1 MRHIREYEEQ
11 DVKDLMG
18 DMETIGQAP
27 LKGWIVSVAP
37 FDTEFTFSSTSALAG
52 TKYYAITADNAKE
65 AYALIAEDWIYEEE
79 DLDSFVEEVKNFT
92 DLSEDICELTERSM
106 GFVVLGVWE
115 GLRSTS
121 KKAELVVIDGINP
134 FEAGRLLNQK
144 FTNAQ
149 SVMAA
154 NPKGNSK

>member
-1 MRHIREYEEQ
+1 MKHLKEYEEQ
-11 DVKDLMG
+11 DIKDLMG

-37 FDTEFTFSSTSALAG
+37 FDTELTAVGA
-52 TKYYAITADNAKE
+52 KYYAITADNVKE

-79 DLDSFVEEVKNFT
+79 DLDSFVEGVKNFT
-92 DLSEDICELTERSM
+92 DLSEDIGESTDYQM

-134 FEAGRLLNQK
+134 FEAGRLLSQK
-144 FTNAQ
+144 FINAQ

>member
-1 MRHIREYEEQ
+1 MKHLREYEEQ
-11 DVKDLMG
+11 DIKDLMG

-37 FDTEFTFSSTSALAG
+37 FDTESTAIGA
-52 TKYYAITADNAKE
+52 KYYAITADNVKE

-92 DLSEDICELTERSM
+92 DLSEDIGESTDYQM

-121 KKAELVVIDGINP
+121 KKAELVVIEGVNP
-134 FEAGRLLNQK
+134 FEAGRLISQK
-144 FTNAQ
+144 FINAQ

>member
-1 MRHIREYEEQ
+1 MKHLREYEEQ
-11 DVKDLMG
+11 DIKDLMG

-27 LKGWIVSVAP
+27 LKGWIISVAP
-37 FDTEFTFSSTSALAG
+37 FDTELTAHEA
-52 TKYYAITADNAKE
+52 KYYAITADNVKE

-79 DLDSFVEEVKNFT
+79 DLDSFVEEVKTFT
-92 DLSEDICELTERSM
+92 ELSEDIGESTDYQA

-121 KKAELVVIDGINP
+121 KKAELVVIEGVNP
-134 FEAGRLLNQK
+134 FEAGRLLSQK

-149 SVMAA
+149 SVMSA

>member
-1 MRHIREYEEQ
+1 MKHLREYEEQ
-11 DVKDLMG
+11 DIKDLMG

-37 FDTEFTFSSTSALAG
+37 FDTESTANGA
-52 TKYYAITADNAKE
+52 KYYAITADNVKE

-92 DLSEDICELTERSM
+92 DLSEDICESTEYQM

-121 KKAELVVIDGINP
+121 KKAELVVIEGVNP
-134 FEAGRLLNQK
+134 FEAGRLLSQK
-144 FTNAQ
+144 FINAQ

>member
-1 MRHIREYEEQ
+1 M
-11 DVKDLMG
+11 
-18 DMETIGQAP
+18 TSIGQDP
-27 LKGWIVSVAP
+27 LKGWIVSVGP
-37 FDTEFTFSSTSALAG
+37 FDTESSSNGA
-52 TKYYAITADNAKE
+52 KYYAITADNVKE
-65 AYALIAEDWIYEEE
+65 AYAITAEDWIYEEE
-79 DLDSFVEEVKNFT
+79 ELDSFVEDVDNFT
-92 DLSEDICELTERSM
+92 ELSEKINDESDYQM

-121 KKAELVVIDGINP
+121 KKAELVVIEGVNP
-134 FEAGRLLNQK
+134 FEAGRLLSQK

>member
-1 MRHIREYEEQ
+1 MKHLREYEEQ
-11 DVKDLMG
+11 DIKDLMG

-37 FDTEFTFSSTSALAG
+37 FDTESTAIGA
-52 TKYYAITADNAKE
+52 KYYAITADNVKE

-79 DLDSFVEEVKNFT
+79 DLDSFVEEVENFT
-92 DLSEDICELTERSM
+92 DLSGDIGESTDYQM

-115 GLRSTS
+115 GLRPTA
-121 KKAELVVIDGINP
+121 KKSELVVIEGVNP
-134 FEAGRLLNQK
+134 FEAGRLLSQK
-144 FTNAQ
+144 FINAQ

>member
-1 MRHIREYEEQ
+1 MKHLREYEEQ
-11 DVKDLMG
+11 DIKDLMG

-37 FDTEFTFSSTSALAG
+37 FDTESTAIGA
-52 TKYYAITADNAKE
+52 KYYAITADNVKE

-92 DLSEDICELTERSM
+92 DLSEDICESTEYQA

-121 KKAELVVIDGINP
+121 KKAELVVIEGVNP
-134 FEAGRLLNQK
+134 FEAGRLLSQK
-144 FTNAQ
+144 FINAQ

>member
-1 MRHIREYEEQ
+1 MKHLKEYEEQ
-11 DVKDLMG
+11 DIKNLMG

-37 FDTEFTFSSTSALAG
+37 FDTELTAHGA
-52 TKYYAITADNAKE
+52 KYYAITADNVKE

-79 DLDSFVEEVKNFT
+79 DLDSFVEEVENFT
-92 DLSEDICELTERSM
+92 DLSGDIGESTDYQM

-115 GLRSTS
+115 GLRPTA
-121 KKAELVVIDGINP
+121 KKSELVVIEGVNP
-134 FEAGRLLNQK
+134 FEAGRLLSQK

-149 SVMAA
+149 SVMSA

>member
-11 DVKDLMG
+11 DIKDLMG
-18 DMETIGQAP
+18 NMETIGQAP

-37 FDTEFTFSSTSALAG
+37 FDTESTAVGA
-52 TKYYAITADNAKE
+52 KYYAITADNVKE

-92 DLSEDICELTERSM
+92 DLSEDICKSTEYQM

-149 SVMAA
+149 SVMSA
-154 NPKGNSK
+154 NLKGNSK

>member
-1 MRHIREYEEQ
+1 MKHLREYEEQ

-27 LKGWIVSVAP
+27 LKGWIISVAP
-37 FDTEFTFSSTSALAG
+37 FDTELTAHEA
-52 TKYYAITADNAKE
+52 KYYAITADNVKE

-92 DLSEDICELTERSM
+92 ELSEDIGESTDYQA
-106 GFVVLGVWE
+106 GFVVLEVWE
-115 GLRSTS
+115 GLRPTS
-121 KKAELVVIDGINP
+121 KKSELFVISGINP
-134 FEAGRLLNQK
+134 FEAGTLLSQK

-149 SVMAA
+149 SVMSA
-154 NPKGNSK
+154 NLKGNSK

>member
-11 DVKDLMG
+11 DIKDLMG
-18 DMETIGQAP
+18 NMETIGQAP

-37 FDTEFTFSSTSALAG
+37 FDTESTAVGA
-52 TKYYAITADNAKE
+52 KYYAITADNVKE

-92 DLSEDICELTERSM
+92 DLSEDIGGSTDYQM

-121 KKAELVVIDGINP
+121 KKAELVVIEGVNP
-134 FEAGRLLNQK
+134 FEAGRLLSQK
-144 FTNAQ
+144 FINAQ

>member
-1 MRHIREYEEQ
+1 MKHLREYEEQ
-11 DVKDLMG
+11 DIKDLMG
-18 DMETIGQAP
+18 DMKTIGQDP

-37 FDTEFTFSSTSALAG
+37 FDTELTAHGA
-52 TKYYAITADNAKE
+52 KYYAITADNVKE

-79 DLDSFVEEVKNFT
+79 DLDSFVEEVENFT
-92 DLSEDICELTERSM
+92 DLSGAIGESTDYQM

-115 GLRSTS
+115 GLRPTA
-121 KKAELVVIDGINP
+121 KKSELVVIEGVNP
-134 FEAGRLLNQK
+134 FEAGRLLSQK

-149 SVMAA
+149 SVMSA

>member
-1 MRHIREYEEQ
+1 MKHLREYEEQ
-11 DVKDLMG
+11 DIKDLMG

-27 LKGWIVSVAP
+27 FKGWIVSIAP
-37 FDTEFTFSSTSALAG
+37 FDTESTAVGA
-52 TKYYAITADNAKE
+52 KYYAITADNVKE

-79 DLDSFVEEVKNFT
+79 DLDSFVEGVKNFT
-92 DLSEDICELTERSM
+92 DLSEDIGESTDYQM

-115 GLRSTS
+115 GLRPTA
-121 KKAELVVIDGINP
+121 KKSELVVIEGVNP
-134 FEAGRLLNQK
+134 FEAGRLLSQK
-144 FTNAQ
+144 FINAQ

>member
-1 MRHIREYEEQ
+1 MKHLKEYEEQ
-11 DVKDLMG
+11 DIKDLMG

-37 FDTEFTFSSTSALAG
+37 FDTELTAHGA
-52 TKYYAITADNAKE
+52 KYYAITADNVKE

-79 DLDSFVEEVKNFT
+79 DLDSFVEEVKDFT
-92 DLSEDICELTERSM
+92 DLSEDIGGSTDYQA

-115 GLRSTS
+115 GLRPTA
-121 KKAELVVIDGINP
+121 KKSELVVIEGVNP
-134 FEAGRLLNQK
+134 FESGRLLSQK
-144 FTNAQ
+144 FSNAQ
-149 SVMAA
+149 SVMTA

>member
-1 MRHIREYEEQ
+1 MKHLREYEEQ
-11 DVKDLMG
+11 DIKDLMG

-37 FDTEFTFSSTSALAG
+37 FDTESTAIGA
-52 TKYYAITADNAKE
+52 KYYAITADNVKE

-92 DLSEDICELTERSM
+92 DLSEDIGESTDYQM

-121 KKAELVVIDGINP
+121 KKAELVVIEGVNP
-134 FEAGRLLNQK
+134 FEAGRLLSQK
-144 FTNAQ
+144 FINAQ

>member
-1 MRHIREYEEQ
+1 MRHIREYEEK
-11 DVKDLMG
+11 DIKDLMG
-18 DMETIGQAP
+18 NMETIGQAP

-37 FDTEFTFSSTSALAG
+37 FDTESTAVGA
-52 TKYYAITADNAKE
+52 KYYAITADNVKE

-92 DLSEDICELTERSM
+92 ELSEDIGESTDYQA

-115 GLRSTS
+115 GLRPTS
-121 KKAELVVIDGINP
+121 KKSELFVISGINP
-134 FEAGRLLNQK
+134 FEAGTLLSQK

-149 SVMAA
+149 SVMSA
-154 NPKGNSK
+154 NLKGNSK

>member
-1 MRHIREYEEQ
+1 MKHLREYEEQ
-11 DVKDLMG
+11 DIKDLMG

-37 FDTEFTFSSTSALAG
+37 FDTESTAIGA
-52 TKYYAITADNAKE
+52 KYYAITADNVKE

-92 DLSEDICELTERSM
+92 DLSEDICESTEYQM

-121 KKAELVVIDGINP
+121 KKAELVVIEGVNP
-134 FEAGRLLNQK
+134 FEAGRLLSQK
-144 FTNAQ
+144 FINAQ

>member
-1 MRHIREYEEQ
+1 MRHIREYEEK
-11 DVKDLMG
+11 DIKDLMG

-27 LKGWIVSVAP
+27 LKGWIVSAGP
-37 FDTEFTFSSTSALAG
+37 FDTESSSYGA
-52 TKYYAITADNAKE
+52 KYYAITADNVKE
-65 AYALIAEDWIYEEE
+65 AYAITAEDWIYEEE
-79 DLDSFVEEVKNFT
+79 DLDSFVEDVDNFT
-92 DLSEDICELTERSM
+92 ELSEKINDESGYQM

-115 GLRSTS
+115 GLRPTG
-121 KKAELVVIDGINP
+121 KKSELAVIDGINP
-134 FEAGRLLNQK
+134 FEAGRLLSEK

>member
-1 MRHIREYEEQ
+1 MKHLREYEEQ
-11 DVKDLMG
+11 DIKDLMG

-27 LKGWIVSVAP
+27 LKGWIVSIAP
-37 FDTEFTFSSTSALAG
+37 FDTESTANG
-52 TKYYAITADNAKE
+52 TKYYAITADNVKE

-92 DLSEDICELTERSM
+92 DLSEDICESTEYQM
-106 GFVVLGVWE
+106 GLVVVGVWE
-115 GLRSTS
+115 GLRSTA
-121 KKAELVVIDGINP
+121 KKAELVVIEGVNP
-134 FEAGRLLNQK
+134 FEAGRLLSQK
-144 FTNAQ
+144 FINAQ